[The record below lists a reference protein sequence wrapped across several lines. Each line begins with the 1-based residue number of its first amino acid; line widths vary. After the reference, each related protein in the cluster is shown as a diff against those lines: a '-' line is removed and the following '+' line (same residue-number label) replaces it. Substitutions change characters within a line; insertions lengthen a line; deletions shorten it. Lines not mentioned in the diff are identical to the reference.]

1 MDRQRPIVLDPTA
14 DDRRGEDAA
23 LRRRGPVTRVDV
35 LGEQVWAVSDR
46 ALLKQLLMDGRI
58 SKDAVQH
65 WPRYPDETRDW
76 PLNLWVGV
84 RNMFTAYGADHRR
97 LRRLISPAFAGRRI
111 AALGPRI
118 EAITGELLD
127 DLATAPAGST
137 VDLRERFAA
146 PLPIRVISHLLGLP
160 DERASSFRRNVE
172 GVFATTLTGA
182 EAEANAHALRAT
194 LTELIDER
202 RDSPGDDL
210 TTTLIAARDTE
221 GDGTGL
227 SDDELRDTLMLMV
240 SAGYETTIN
249 LIDHALVAL
258 LTHPEQRAALLA
270 GTVSY
275 DDVVE
280 ETLRWQAPVPFLP
293 MRFAT
298 VDVDLPGGV
307 TIRAGEAI
315 LAAYSAANTDP
326 DAYGPDAD
334 RFDPGRPDR
343 SHMSFGHGVH
353 VCLGAALA
361 RLEAVVALRMA
372 LDRFPRLALA
382 VPADELSP
390 MPSFLS
396 NGHRSLPSVLTPAA
410 GA

>member
-1 MDRQRPIVLDPTA
+1 MDPQRPLVLDPTA
-14 DDRRGEDAA
+14 ADRRGEDAA
-23 LRRRGPVTRVDV
+23 LRQRGPLTRVDV
-35 LGEQVWAVSDR
+35 LGEKVWAVSDR
-46 ALLKQLLMDGRI
+46 ALLKRLLMDGRI
-58 SKDAVQH
+58 SKDAVRH
-65 WPRYPDETRDW
+65 WPRYPHETQDW

-84 RNMFTAYGADHRR
+84 RNMFTAYGDDHRR

-111 AALGPRI
+111 AALAPRI
-118 EAITGELLD
+118 EAIAADLLD
-127 DLATAPAGST
+127 GLAAVPAGSV

-160 DERASSFRRNVE
+160 EDRATGFRSRVD
-172 GVFATTLTGA
+172 GVFDSTITGA
-182 EAEANAHALRAT
+182 EAEANARAFRAT
-194 LTELIDER
+194 LAELIDEKR
-202 RDSPGDDL
+202 ESPGDDL
-210 TTTLIAARDTE
+210 TTRLIDARDTE

-227 SDDELRDTLMLMV
+227 SDDELVDSLMLMV

-258 LTHPEQRAALLA
+258 LTHPEQRSALLTGA
-270 GTVSY
+270 VSY

-298 VDVDLPGGV
+298 VDIELPEGV
-307 TIRAGEAI
+307 TIRAGEAV
-315 LAAYSAANTDP
+315 LAAYSAANTHP
-326 DAYGPDAD
+326 DVYGPDAD
-334 RFDPGRPDR
+334 RFDPARSDR
-343 SHMSFGHGVH
+343 SHLTFGHGVH

-361 RLEAVVALRMA
+361 RLEGVIALRA
-372 LDRFPRLALA
+372 VLDRFPHLALA
-382 VPADELSP
+382 VAADELRP

-396 NGHRSLPSVLTPAA
+396 NGHRSVPTVLTPAP

>member
-1 MDRQRPIVLDPTA
+1 MDRQRPLVLDPTA
-14 DDRRGEDAA
+14 ADRRGEDAA
-23 LRRRGPVTRVDV
+23 LRERGPLTRVDV
-35 LGEQVWAVSDR
+35 LGEKVWAVSDR
-46 ALLKQLLMDGRI
+46 TLLKQLLMDGRI

-111 AALGPRI
+111 AALAPRI
-118 EAITGELLD
+118 EAIAGDLLD
-127 DLATAPAGST
+127 ELAAEPPGTV

-160 DERASSFRRNVE
+160 DERANGFRSMVD
-172 GVFATTLTGA
+172 GVFDSTLTGA
-182 EAEANAHALRAT
+182 EAEANTLAFRKT
-194 LTELIDER
+194 LTELIDEKR
-202 RDSPGDDL
+202 SSPGDDL
-210 TTTLIAARDTE
+210 TTRLIDARDTE

-227 SDDELRDTLMLMV
+227 SDGELVDSLMLMV

-258 LTHPEQRAALLA
+258 LTHPEQRSALLA
-270 GTVSY
+270 GSVSY
-275 DDVVE
+275 EDVVE

-298 VDVDLPGGV
+298 VDIDLPDGV
-307 TIRAGEAI
+307 TIRTGEAI
-315 LAAYSAANTDP
+315 LAAYSAANTHP

-334 RFDPGRPDR
+334 RFDPARDDR
-343 SHMSFGHGVH
+343 SHLTFGHGVH

-361 RLEAVVALRMA
+361 RLEGAIALRTA

-382 VPADELSP
+382 VPAAELRP
-390 MPSFLS
+390 VPSFLS
-396 NGHRSLPSVLTPAA
+396 NGHRSVPAVLAPAA
-410 GA
+410 PA

>member
-1 MDRQRPIVLDPTA
+1 MDRQRPLVLDPTA

-23 LRRRGPVTRVDV
+23 LRQRGPVTRVDV

-65 WPRYPDETRDW
+65 WPRYPEETRDW

-160 DERASSFRRNVE
+160 DDRASSFRRNVE

-194 LTELIDER
+194 LTELIAER

-210 TTTLIAARDTE
+210 TTRLIAARDTE

-258 LTHPEQRAALLA
+258 LTHPEQRSALLA

-343 SHMSFGHGVH
+343 SHLSFGHGVH

-396 NGHRSLPSVLTPAA
+396 NGHRSVPAVLTPAA
-410 GA
+410 SA